1 MQESNPQSQGNAT
14 TNKSFAEG
22 QVTQGRQSSAMFI
35 ALNGVEVDEGK
46 FLAQARVPSEEEGGQ
61 DIVSADFLKSSGN
74 TEEEEFFVVHVDGK
88 PGANYLVE
96 VDEDAMYLNT
106 VYIGSA
112 SALLSKTKEDFEK
125 AIMETLNR
133 LRQGGVSISRDGLVK
148 LIEFMRNGDY
158 ETFTEDL
165 INIDTALDILDEL
178 NKTTRLSERVT
189 IAAKY
194 LVDAAIEHFNYVKNF
209 TTPEGV
215 DLGIHCWDGK
225 RYKPCE
231 GDAGK
236 WLEEVHR
243 KLRVEYYGVRYKALR
258 EEVMARLEDRT
269 REKVEYEPMMIAF
282 NNCVFDWETLECL
295 PHDPDRVVFHY
306 IPHDLDVGALKEALI
321 NGVTEELAAKYTPKT
336 LRAFKD
342 WVGDKW
348 VLLYEV
354 MGSSLYPRPIKKAFL
369 LTDAE
374 DRHGMGDTGKSTF
387 IKYLRR
393 ALGSENTSAVSL
405 HDLVDP
411 NKRFAAS
418 QIYRKLANFY
428 ADLPKEAITDVGKFK
443 VLTGEDPITIEFK
456 YKQPFTWLPY
466 TKHIFSANE
475 PPPVSNADDAFWNRW
490 IVIEFIGA
498 FPQKIRDFE
507 ESLVDELPR
516 ALAIA
521 IVAFK
526 TVLDRGAFSFENT
539 PEDAKFKWMSRSNSV
554 FAFIQ
559 WLRSNKALIED
570 PAGRVRVDELYRY
583 YTMWCQVNGR
593 NASRQNEFTIELK
606 REGFK
611 IKRPEKKSTI
621 IGYRL
626 DTETLNKLLGEE
638 DQGLL
643 GSSDGE
649 TDSGR
654 Q

>member
-1 MQESNPQSQGNAT
+1 MY
-14 TNKSFAEG
+14 
-22 QVTQGRQSSAMFI
+22 M
-35 ALNGVEVDEGK
+35 VERGK
-46 FLAQARVPSEEEGGQ
+46 EGGQ

-74 TEEEEFFVVHVDGK
+74 TEEGKFFVFHVDGK

-112 SALLSKTKEDFEK
+112 SALLSETKEDFEK
-125 AIMETLNR
+125 AITEALNR
-133 LRQGGVSISRDGLVK
+133 LKQSGVLISRDGLVR
-148 LIEFMRNGDY
+148 LIEFMRNGGY

-165 INIDTALDILDEL
+165 INIDTALDLLNEL

-189 IAAKY
+189 IAAEY
-194 LVDAAIEHFNYVKNF
+194 LVDAAIEHFDYVKNF

-225 RYKPCE
+225 RYRKCE
-231 GDAGK
+231 DDVK
-236 WLEEVHR
+236 MWLEDVYR
-243 KLRVEYYGVRYKALR
+243 ALGLEYYGVRYKVLR
-258 EEVMARLEDRT
+258 EEIMARLEDRT

-295 PHDPDRVVFHY
+295 PHDPERVVFHY
-306 IPHDLDVGALKEALI
+306 IPHDLDVNVLKEALI

-348 VLLYEV
+348 IQLYEIL
-354 MGSSLYPRPIKKAFL
+354 GAILYPRPIKKAVLFTGP
-369 LTDAE
+369 TDS
-374 DRHGMGDTGKSTF
+374 GKSTCISFYKECIGKENYAAVPLQALTSMDGRF
-387 IKYLRR
+387 I
-393 ALGSENTSAVSL
+393 
-405 HDLVDP
+405 
-411 NKRFAAS
+411 AS
-418 QIYRKLANFY
+418 MIYGKLADFW
-428 ADLPKEAITDVGKFK
+428 ADLPEKVIEDVGMFK
-443 VLTGEDPITIEFK
+443 VLTGGDSIYIDKKHKE
-456 YKQPFTWLPY
+456 PFTWTPY
-466 TKHIFSANE
+466 TKFIFSANE
-475 PPPVSNADDAFWNRW
+475 PPPVTNADEAFWNRW
-490 IVIEFIGA
+490 VVVEFTRA
-498 FPQKIRDFE
+498 FPQKIENFE
-507 ESLVDELPR
+507 KSLIDEIPR

-521 IVAFK
+521 IAAFK
-526 TVLDRGAFSFENT
+526 AVLDRGSFSFEDT

-570 PAGRVRVDELYRY
+570 PAGRVRVSELYRY

-593 NASRQNEFTIELK
+593 NALRQNAFTTELK
-606 REGFK
+606 REGFEIRK
-611 IKRPEKKSTI
+611 PERRSTI

-638 DQGLL
+638 DRGLL

-649 TDSGR
+649 TDSGG

>member
-1 MQESNPQSQGNAT
+1 MY
-14 TNKSFAEG
+14 
-22 QVTQGRQSSAMFI
+22 M
-35 ALNGVEVDEGK
+35 VERGK
-46 FLAQARVPSEEEGGQ
+46 EEDQ
-61 DIVSADFLKSSGN
+61 DIVSADFLKSSGS
-74 TEEEEFFVVHVDGK
+74 TEEGKFFVFHVDGK

-96 VDEDAMYLNT
+96 VDGYAVFLNT

-112 SALLSKTKEDFEK
+112 SALLSETKEDFEK
-125 AIMETLNR
+125 AIMEALNR
-133 LRQGGVSISRDGLVK
+133 LRQGGVSISRDGLIK
-148 LIEFMRNGDY
+148 LIEFMRNGGY

-165 INIDTALDILDEL
+165 INIDTALDLLNEL
-178 NKTTRLSERVT
+178 NKTTRLSEKVT

-194 LVDAAIEHFNYVKNF
+194 LVDAVIKHFDYVKNF

-225 RYKPCE
+225 RYRKCE
-231 GDAGK
+231 DDVK
-236 WLEEVHR
+236 MWLEDVYR
-243 KLRVEYYGVRYKALR
+243 ALGLEYYGVRYKVLR
-258 EEVMARLEDRT
+258 EEIMARLEDRT

-306 IPHDLDVGALKEALI
+306 IPHDLDVHVLKEALI
-321 NGVTEELAAKYTPKT
+321 NGVTEELAAKYAPKT

-348 VLLYEV
+348 VDLYEV
-354 MGSSLYPRPIKKAFL
+354 MGSLLYPRPIKKAFL
-369 LTDAE
+369 LVDAE
-374 DRHGMGDTGKSTF
+374 DRHGKGDSGKSTC
-387 IKYLRR
+387 IRYLRE
-393 ALGSENTSAVSL
+393 ALGSDNCSSVSL
-405 HDLVDP
+405 QDLVNP
-411 NKRFAAS
+411 NRRFDTS
-418 QIYRKLANFY
+418 LLYRKLANFY
-428 ADLPKEAITDVGKFK
+428 ADLPEEAITDVGKFK

-507 ESLVDELPR
+507 KSLVDEIPKAL

-521 IVAFK
+521 AFK
-526 TVLDRGAFSFENT
+526 AVLDRGSFSFENT
-539 PEDAKFKWMSRSNSV
+539 PEDAKLKWMSRSNSV

-570 PAGRVRVDELYRY
+570 PAGRVRVSELYRY

-593 NASRQNEFTIELK
+593 NALRQNAFTTELK
-606 REGFK
+606 REGFEIRK
-611 IKRPEKKSTI
+611 PERRSTI

-626 DTETLNKLLGEE
+626 DTEALNKLLGEE
-638 DQGLL
+638 DRGLL

-649 TDSGR
+649 TDSGG

>member
-1 MQESNPQSQGNAT
+1 MY
-14 TNKSFAEG
+14 
-22 QVTQGRQSSAMFI
+22 M
-35 ALNGVEVDEGK
+35 VERGK
-46 FLAQARVPSEEEGGQ
+46 EGGQ

-74 TEEEEFFVVHVDGK
+74 TEEGKFFVFHVDGK

-112 SALLSKTKEDFEK
+112 SALLSETKEDFEK
-125 AIMETLNR
+125 AITEALNR
-133 LRQGGVSISRDGLVK
+133 LKQSGVLISRDGLVR
-148 LIEFMRNGDY
+148 LIEFMRNGGY

-165 INIDTALDILDEL
+165 INIDTALDLLNEL

-189 IAAKY
+189 IAAEY
-194 LVDAAIEHFNYVKNF
+194 LVDAAIEHFDYVKNF

-225 RYKPCE
+225 RYRKCE
-231 GDAGK
+231 DDVK
-236 WLEEVHR
+236 MWLEDVYR
-243 KLRVEYYGVRYKALR
+243 ALGLEYYGVRYKVLR
-258 EEVMARLEDRT
+258 EEIMARLEDRT

-295 PHDPDRVVFHY
+295 PHDPERVVFHY
-306 IPHDLDVGALKEALI
+306 IPHDLDVNVLKEALI

-348 VLLYEV
+348 IQLYEIL
-354 MGSSLYPRPIKKAFL
+354 GAILYPRPIKKAVLFTGP
-369 LTDAE
+369 TDS
-374 DRHGMGDTGKSTF
+374 GKSTCISFYKECIGKENYAAVPLQALTSMDGRF
-387 IKYLRR
+387 I
-393 ALGSENTSAVSL
+393 
-405 HDLVDP
+405 
-411 NKRFAAS
+411 AS
-418 QIYRKLANFY
+418 MIYGKLADFW
-428 ADLPKEAITDVGKFK
+428 ADLPEKVIEDVGMFK
-443 VLTGEDPITIEFK
+443 VLTGGDSIYIDKKHKE
-456 YKQPFTWLPY
+456 PFTWTPY
-466 TKHIFSANE
+466 TKFIFSANE
-475 PPPVSNADDAFWNRW
+475 PPPVTNADEAFWNRW
-490 IVIEFIGA
+490 VVVEFTRA
-498 FPQKIRDFE
+498 FPQKIENFE
-507 ESLVDELPR
+507 KSLIDEIPR

-521 IVAFK
+521 IAAFK
-526 TVLDRGAFSFENT
+526 AVLDRGSFSFEDT

-570 PAGRVRVDELYRY
+570 PAGRVRVSELYRY

-593 NASRQNEFTIELK
+593 NALRQNAFTSELK
-606 REGFK
+606 REGFEIRK
-611 IKRPEKKSTI
+611 PERRSTI

-638 DQGLL
+638 DRGLL

-649 TDSGR
+649 TDSGG